1 MAFGDY
7 VTSQPE
13 LTYTAYA
20 SSYPMFWHERKL
32 FVFISLKCNKPEI
45 KEHWKAIKMFY

>member
-20 SSYPMFWHERKL
+20 PEPSFGLSRKYL
-32 FVFISLKCNKPEI
+32 YFKSKTEPAISLKSKNI
-45 KEHWKAIKMFY
+45 GRQ